1 MKTLPLVMFLFLT
14 TNLFSNDAIWEKTF
28 EHERVSYFKAIDNC
42 DSLNIIAVANYSG
55 QFRKVLKSTDGGF
68 TWNFVFEDSY
78 ENNYLYPELWY
89 PANDIAYPAENF
101 CIVACDSSTFLR
113 TYNGGKTWD
122 TTETNYGINDFQG
135 FRIIDMFDENHGLM
149 ASLFHM
155 IVSHDGFQT
164 WDTIPPF
171 GTPAEYAIFAAEM
184 IDTNKIAM
192 VTRDVDGSPQFNER
206 FYRSD
211 DGGKSWVEYE
221 HPDYRIPMNLHFVD
235 TLVGYEIGQIKTGI
249 GNTKRDLIHKT
260 TDGGRSWFN
269 VLDSMI
275 EDGLNFGLL
284 DLDFYDRENGIVVGN
299 NGKTYWTQDG
309 GKNWKYD
316 PTLRNIIGY
325 YGPPVEYVCLV
336 GPQTAVVC
344 TFEGDIYRGE
354 SGTSFVQTY
363 APVKCT
369 SKIIVTGNT
378 AKIHF
383 VSPSQGQA
391 KIEITDLLG
400 NIKYL
405 QNRFLPNQENEILL
419 NITDYAQ
426 GLYLYRIFIKNE
438 VVASGKFIV
447 E

>member
-1 MKTLPLVMFLFLT
+1 
-14 TNLFSNDAIWEKTF
+14 
-28 EHERVSYFKAIDNC
+28 
-42 DSLNIIAVANYSG
+42 
-55 QFRKVLKSTDGGF
+55 
-68 TWNFVFEDSY
+68 
-78 ENNYLYPELWY
+78 
-89 PANDIAYPAENF
+89 
-101 CIVACDSSTFLR
+101 
-113 TYNGGKTWD
+113 
-122 TTETNYGINDFQG
+122 
-135 FRIIDMFDENHGLM
+135 
-149 ASLFHM
+149 
-155 IVSHDGFQT
+155 
-164 WDTIPPF
+164 
-171 GTPAEYAIFAAEM
+171 
-184 IDTNKIAM
+184 
-192 VTRDVDGSPQFNER
+192 
-206 FYRSD
+206 
-211 DGGKSWVEYE
+211 
-221 HPDYRIPMNLHFVD
+221 
-235 TLVGYEIGQIKTGI
+235 
-249 GNTKRDLIHKT
+249 
-260 TDGGRSWFN
+260 
-269 VLDSMI
+269 MI

-354 SGTSFVQTY
+354 SGTS
-363 APVKCT
+363 
-369 SKIIVTGNT
+369 
-378 AKIHF
+378 KIHF